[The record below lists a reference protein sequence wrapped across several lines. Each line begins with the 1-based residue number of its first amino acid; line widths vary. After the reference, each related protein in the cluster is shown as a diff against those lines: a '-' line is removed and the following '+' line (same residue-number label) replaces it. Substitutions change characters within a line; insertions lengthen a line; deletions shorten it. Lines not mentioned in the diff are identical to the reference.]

1 MKAQVFSNQCIK
13 GPYFKLVI
21 KPIQKLTFIPG
32 QFLMLRP
39 AESASSGIFLPRP
52 FSIHSVSEDNHIEI
66 LYKVVGKGT
75 EFMSRL
81 SEGDEIE
88 LLGPFGNGF
97 PIDGNNIP
105 DEFIIVAGGIGVAP
119 LLSFTELIR
128 FTCPEI
134 PVKVFLG
141 GRGSMDLL
149 CVEELEKNGAE
160 VVVATQ
166 DGSAG
171 MNGYVTD
178 ALDEYLRRIN
188 PDRKLTLYSCGPNPM
203 LRRIYDMVSSFNIKT
218 FFSLEANMACG
229 MGLCMGCAVKK
240 RGAGYYLVCKDGP
253 VFNGDMIELEAGFSN
268 ET

>member
-1 MKAQVFSNQCIK
+1 MKVQVFSNQCIK
-13 GPYFKLVI
+13 GTYFKLVV
-21 KPIQKLTFIPG
+21 KHFQKLTSIPG

-39 AESASSGIFLPRP
+39 LESSSGIFLPRP
-52 FSIHSVSEDNHIEI
+52 FSIHRVSEDNHLEI

-81 SEGDEIE
+81 SEESEVE

-97 PIDGNNIP
+97 PIESNKVP

-119 LLSFTELIR
+119 LLSLAELIR
-128 FTCPEI
+128 FTCPET

-149 CVEELEKNGAE
+149 CVEELEKHGAE

-178 ALDEYLRRIN
+178 ALDDYLRQIN

-203 LRRIYDMVSSFNIKT
+203 LKRIYDMVSSLNIKT

-240 RGAGYYLVCKDGP
+240 KGAGYYLVCKDGP
-253 VFNGDMIELEAGFSN
+253 VFNGDMIVLEAGFSD

>member
-13 GPYFKLVI
+13 STYFKLVI

-52 FSIHSVSEDNHIEI
+52 FSIHRVSKDNHIDI

-81 SEGDEIE
+81 SEGDEIDM
-88 LLGPFGNGF
+88 LGPFGNGF
-97 PIDGNNIP
+97 PIDENIIP

-188 PDRKLTLYSCGPNPM
+188 PDKKLTLYSCGPNPM

-253 VFNGDMIELEAGFSN
+253 VFNGDMIELEAGFSY